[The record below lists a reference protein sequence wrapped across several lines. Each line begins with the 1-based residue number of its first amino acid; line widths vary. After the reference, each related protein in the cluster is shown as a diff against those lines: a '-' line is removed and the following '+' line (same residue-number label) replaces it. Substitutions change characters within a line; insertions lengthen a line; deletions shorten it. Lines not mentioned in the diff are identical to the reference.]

1 MNRIIQIG
9 LDVHTTNYTICIME
23 PKLFN
28 ENIVHYQS
36 TISPNIKSLLKVVSN
51 FKDKM
56 KDDNLDITFGYE
68 AGCLGY
74 SLYKDIVNAGY
85 KCVILAPTTMSV
97 EKGGKK
103 LKNDM
108 RDARQIAKCMCDGS
122 YRAVYIPTEEDDAIK
137 EFIRMRDD
145 IKQNLKSIK
154 QQIVALLTRHGF
166 INSDTKW
173 TQKYISWIN
182 SIDFGNALLKET
194 LDEYMLEYIHLV
206 ERITCFDNRI
216 EEIAYG
222 AKYKDKVEKLECF
235 IGIKTHTA
243 LSLIVETGDFSRFA
257 KGNLYGAW
265 LGMTPIQDAS
275 GTKDNRFGI
284 TKAGNSHLR
293 KLLSESAQCLSK
305 GQAGYKSKD
314 LKRRQS
320 KCSGEVVAY
329 ADKANERLRRKYFKM
344 VARGKNA
351 NVAKMAVAR
360 ELACFI
366 WGMMTDNIESVV
378 KPQ

>member
-56 KDDNLDITFGYE
+56 KDDNLDIT
-68 AGCLGY
+68 LGY

-122 YRAVYIPTEEDDAIK
+122 YRAVYIPTEEDDAVK

-154 QQIVALLTRHGF
+154 QQIVALL
-166 INSDTKW
+166 
-173 TQKYISWIN
+173 
-182 SIDFGNALLKET
+182 KET
-194 LDEYMLEYIHLV
+194 LDEYMLEYHHLV
-206 ERITCFDNRI
+206 ERITYFDNRI

-222 AKYKDKVEKLECF
+222 VKYKDKVEKLECF

-265 LGMTPIQDAS
+265 LGMIPCQSAS
-275 GTKDNRFGI
+275 GPKDNRFGI

-293 KLLSESAQCLSK
+293 KLLSESAQSLSK
-305 GQAGYKSKD
+305 GHVGYKSKE

-351 NVAKMAVAR
+351 NVARMAVAR

>member
-1 MNRIIQIG
+1 MG

-56 KDDNLDITFGYE
+56 KDDSLDIT
-68 AGCLGY
+68 LGY

-85 KCVILAPTTMSV
+85 KFVILAPTTMSV

-173 TQKYISWIN
+173 TQKYINWIN

-194 LDEYMLEYIHLV
+194 LDEYMLEYHHLV

-243 LSLIVETGDFSRFA
+243 LSLIVETGDFLRFA

-275 GTKDNRFGI
+275 GTKDNRYGI

-293 KLLSESAQCLSK
+293 KLLNESAQCLSK

-344 VARGKNA
+344 VAR
-351 NVAKMAVAR
+351 MAVAR